1 MHLFEHQYLKT
12 LPISFDTD
20 RCDSHLQKLWEGRY
34 AFGLE
39 NDSQY
44 EFKRDT
50 KQKFL
55 KFGRADL
62 TVGKYA
68 GVIRTANH
76 TIHVYPK
83 IFDTEAN
90 RAESNIDE
98 DFSSYVFSHILW
110 WMSYSKRIRL
120 PKTFSSFDTTGS
132 DFLEVLMYFFAY
144 YTDDLV
150 NNYSFNDYTLEEE
163 DLSMVRGRIKFNE
176 YITNIGKGNW
186 HKVPCEFSEF
196 QHDNTLNQII
206 LYVTKLLYPFT
217 KEPKTRRLLD
227 NILHQLSEVTDRHIT
242 INDCDK
248 VHLNPLYE
256 EYAVVLDYCR
266 MFLSNSEVST
276 SSDDISV
283 FSFLVNT
290 ESLFED
296 FIKGFMTKNKSEINI
311 GEILPQHKDS
321 LGKQRSSGDD
331 SFNVKLDYLIK
342 MKNGSQIIADAKYKK
357 IYATIKE
364 SDANFGVSNSDVFQM
379 ISYSYRKGIDRIF
392 LFYPEYASNTKKVI
406 HHQFDLLDADNKEKI
421 SLDALTL
428 PVIMDYNEYE
438 KDKSI
443 NELFAGTENRL
454 KTQLLDLLVNID
466 D

>member
-1 MHLFEHQYLKT
+1 MHLFEHQHIKT
-12 LPISFDTD
+12 LPASFDLD
-20 RCDSHLQKLWEGRY
+20 QCDSHLQKLWEGRY

-39 NDSQY
+39 NDTQY
-44 EFKRDT
+44 QFNTDT
-50 KQKFL
+50 KQKFI
-55 KFGRADL
+55 KFGRAEL
-62 TVGKYA
+62 TAGKYA
-68 GVIRTANH
+68 GVIRTAKE

-83 IFDTEAN
+83 IFDTETNRLVAN
-90 RAESNIDE
+90 SDAN
-98 DFSSYVFSHILW
+98 FSSYVFSHILW

-150 NNYSFNDYTLEEE
+150 NNYSFNDYTIEED

-176 YITNIGKGNW
+176 YVSNIGRGDW

-217 KEPKTRRLLD
+217 KEQKTRRLLD

-256 EYAVVLDYCR
+256 EYVVVLDYCR

-276 SSDDISV
+276 SNEDISV

-296 FIKGFMTKNKSEINI
+296 FIQGFLTRHKRNISIRKIFPQKKGY
-311 GEILPQHKDS
+311 
-321 LGKQRSSGDD
+321 LGKQRFSSEK
-331 SFNVKLDYLIK
+331 SFNVKLDYLIQ
-342 MKNGSQIIADAKYKK
+342 MNNGNQIIADAKYKK
-357 IYATIKE
+357 IYASRKE
-364 SDANFGVSNSDVFQM
+364 SDANFGISNSDVFQM
-379 ISYSYRKGIDRIF
+379 ISYSYRKGVDRIF
-392 LFYPEYASNTKKVI
+392 LFYPEYASNVKKVI
-406 HHQFDLLDADNKEKI
+406 HHQFDLLDSEDKQKI

-428 PVIMDYNEYE
+428 PVIIDYNEFE

-443 NELFAGTENRL
+443 NELFAGTEKRL
-454 KTQLLDLLVNID
+454 IDYLKVLLAS
-466 D
+466 

>member
-1 MHLFEHQYLKT
+1 MHLFEHQHLKT
-12 LPISFDTD
+12 LPPTFDAVQ
-20 RCDSHLQKLWEGRY
+20 CKSHLQKLWEERY

-50 KQKFL
+50 EQKFL
-55 KFGRADL
+55 KFGIADL
-62 TVGKYA
+62 KVGKYA
-68 GVIRTANH
+68 GVIRTAND
-76 TIHVYPK
+76 TIHIYPK

-90 RAESNIDE
+90 RTVASKGEN
-98 DFSSYVFSHILW
+98 FSSYVFSHILW

-176 YITNIGKGNW
+176 YVGNIGRGDW

-227 NILHQLSEVTDRHIT
+227 NILHQLSEVTDRYIS

-276 SSDDISV
+276 SNDNISV

-296 FIKGFMTKNKSEINI
+296 FIQGFLTRNKSDINI
-311 GEILPQHKDS
+311 KKIYPQKKGY
-321 LGKQRSSGDD
+321 LGKQRFSGDK
-331 SFNVKLDYLIK
+331 SFNVKLDYLIE
-342 MKNGSQIIADAKYKK
+342 MNNGIQIIADAKYKK
-357 IYATIKE
+357 IYASRTE
-364 SDANFGVSNSDVFQM
+364 SDANFGISNSDVFQM
-379 ISYSYRKGIDRIF
+379 ISYSYRKDIDRIF
-392 LFYPEYASNTKKVI
+392 LFYPDYVSNPKKVI
-406 HHQFDLLDADNKEKI
+406 HHQFDLLDAEDKEKI
-421 SLDALTL
+421 LLDALTL
-428 PVIMDYNEYE
+428 PVIMDYDEFE

-454 KTQLLDLLVNID
+454 IDYFKVLLAG
-466 D
+466 

>member
-1 MHLFEHQYLKT
+1 MHLFEYQHLKT
-12 LPISFDTD
+12 LPPNFDAVK
-20 RCDSHLQKLWEGRY
+20 CESHLQKLWEERY

-55 KFGRADL
+55 KFGQADL

-76 TIHVYPK
+76 TMHVYPK

-90 RAESNIDE
+90 RAMANIDE

-110 WMSYSKRIRL
+110 WMSYSERIRL

-163 DLSMVRGRIKFNE
+163 DLSMVRGRIKFND
-176 YITNIGKGNW
+176 YISNIGKGDW

-227 NILHQLSEVTDRHIT
+227 NILHQLSEVTDRYIS

-276 SSDDISV
+276 SNDNISV

-296 FIKGFMTKNKSEINI
+296 FIQGFLTRNKSDINI
-311 GEILPQHKDS
+311 KKIYSQKKGY
-321 LGKQRSSGDD
+321 LGKQRFSGDK
-331 SFNVKLDYLIK
+331 SFNVKLDYLIE
-342 MKNGSQIIADAKYKK
+342 MNNGIQIIADAKYKK
-357 IYATIKE
+357 IYASRTE
-364 SDANFGVSNSDVFQM
+364 SDANFGISNSDVFQM
-379 ISYSYRKGIDRIF
+379 ISYSYRKDIDRIF
-392 LFYPEYASNTKKVI
+392 LFYPDYVSNAKKVI
-406 HHQFDLLDADNKEKI
+406 HHQFDLLDAEDKEKI
-421 SLDALTL
+421 LLDALTL
-428 PVIMDYNEYE
+428 PVIMDYDEFE

-454 KTQLLDLLVNID
+454 IDYFKVLLAG
-466 D
+466 